1 MIKLLSNTPDGPL
14 AGLPLVTVCAA
25 VSAFVHS
32 TVSPELIVSDAGEKH
47 ALDVSQPGDAV
58 PFGIS
63 TLTVSGPDDSST
75 GAVGSSIITSS
86 STTVSSVVVDSAS
99 CFTLSAM
106 SANGSACVSG
116 STVFV
121 ITGAET
127 AGVLS

>member
-1 MIKLLSNTPDGPL
+1 MIKLLSNTPDGL
-14 AGLPLVTVCAA
+14 SLVTVCAA
-25 VSAFVHS
+25 VSVFVHS
-32 TVSPELIVSDAGEKH
+32 TVSPTLIVSDAGEKH
-47 ALDVSQPGDAV
+47 ALDVSQPGDEV

-63 TLTVSGPDDSST
+63 TLTVFGSDDSST
-75 GAVGSSIITSS
+75 GIVDSSTITS
-86 STTVSSVVVDSAS
+86 SSVVVDSAS

-127 AGVLS
+127 AGALS

>member
-1 MIKLLSNTPDGPL
+1 MIKLLSNTPDGL
-14 AGLPLVTVCAA
+14 SLVTVCAA
-25 VSAFVHS
+25 VSVFVHS
-32 TVSPELIVSDAGEKH
+32 TVSPTLIVSDAGEKH
-47 ALDVSQPGDAV
+47 ALDVSQPGDEV

-63 TLTVSGPDDSST
+63 TLTVFGSDDSST
-75 GAVGSSIITSS
+75 GVVDSSTITS
-86 STTVSSVVVDSAS
+86 SSVVVDSAS

-127 AGVLS
+127 AGALS